1 MVFDMTA
8 STNSRKLMLLNPEFP
23 KDINTTV
30 IRGQTVSATF
40 EAKILEHGRPADYTY
55 QWYVNGTAVDGATG
69 ESYTKD
75 DLTDTATYSVYCE
88 VTNKKGTAQTRT
100 ATLNV
105 EQYYTPVLNSSY
117 PSDVAIED
125 GKSVTCN
132 IEITTDGNPKD
143 YTYQWYKNGSAVS
156 GATGSSYTF
165 TPDSTE
171 KPNVYCEVKNSAGTV
186 TSRTATITVI
196 QYLYKE
202 GNLYSSVSGGWN
214 TVKDD
219 NGTITFKEG
228 YINKTY
234 VGAEKRFT
242 SIYSGKAINV
252 TYYDKLV
259 MNVNST
265 DTTYAI
271 NVGLCKSPSKS
282 TTVSTVSANMAAQA
296 GSKKV
301 SSTRFDIVVDIS
313 TLSGNYYV
321 QDYTGGASYHIF
333 NIRLER

>member
-8 STNSRKLMLLNPEFP
+8 STNSRKLMLINPEFP
-23 KDINTTV
+23 KDVTTTV
-30 IRGQTVSATF
+30 IRGQTASATF
-40 EAKILEHGRPADYTY
+40 EAKILKHGRPAEYTY
-55 QWYVNGTAVDGATG
+55 QWYVNGTTAEGATG
-69 ESYTKD
+69 ENYTMD
-75 DLTDTATYSVYCE
+75 NLTDSATYSVYCE
-88 VTNKKGTAQTRT
+88 VTNKKGTVRTRT
-100 ATLNV
+100 ATLEV
-105 EQYYTPVLNSSY
+105 EQYYTPVLNSNY
-117 PSDVAIED
+117 PANVAIEN
-125 GKSVTCN
+125 GKSVTCEVM
-132 IEITTDGNPKD
+132 IATDGNPKD

-165 TPDSTE
+165 TPGTTE
-171 KPNVYCEVKNSAGTV
+171 KPNVYCEVTNSAGTV

-202 GNLYSSVSGGWN
+202 GDLCSGVSGGWN
-214 TVKDD
+214 TVKAD

-234 VGAEKRFT
+234 STVEKRYT
-242 SIYSGKAINV
+242 SIYSGKAIDV
-252 TYYDKLV
+252 TNYDKLV

-271 NVGLCKSPSKS
+271 NVGLCKSPSES
-282 TTVSTVSANMAAQA
+282 TAVSTVSANMAAQA

-301 SSTRFDIVVDIS
+301 SSAKFDIAVDIS
-313 TLSGNYYV
+313 NLSGNYYV